1 MDKFLLPA
9 IAALALMVAGAA
21 FFRWMRHLAQA
32 RAARLRSQGHR
43 LIHALQAYSAWIDS
57 QRDSLFTASS
67 LDELTS
73 PEPLALALR
82 IKGEWFPTLQP
93 DMLRLLQAHS
103 RMIEYLWQQNL
114 LRMSQGAGWRPVYE
128 DNQYLQLRGA
138 QEDLI
143 DEIILS
149 CRELIGE
156 TEHAWRPTGSDFAFS
171 NNSLGL
177 PGNGP
182 ASRI

>member
-9 IAALALMVAGAA
+9 IAALALMVVATAIY
-21 FFRWMRHLAQA
+21 RWMRHLAQDRLA
-32 RAARLRSQGHR
+32 RRQAQGHR
-43 LIHALQAYSAWIDS
+43 LIHALQAYSAWIDI
-57 QRDSLFTASS
+57 QRDSSFTASS

-73 PEPLALALR
+73 PEPLTLAR
-82 IKGEWFPTLQP
+82 QIKSEWFPTLQQ

-114 LRMSQGAGWRPVYE
+114 LRLSQGAGWRPAYE

-143 DEIILS
+143 DEMIFS
-149 CRELIGE
+149 CRQLIGE
-156 TEHAWRPTGSDFAFS
+156 TEHAWRPTGSDFAFGNS
-171 NNSLGL
+171 SLGL
-177 PGNGP
+177 PSNGP
-182 ASRI
+182 TSR

>member
-1 MDKFLLPA
+1 MEKLFLPA
-9 IAALALMVAGAA
+9 IAALALMVVATAVY
-21 FFRWMRHLAQA
+21 RWMRHLSQD
-32 RAARLRSQGHR
+32 RAARQRAQGHR

-57 QRDSLFTASS
+57 QRDSSFTASS

-73 PEPLALALR
+73 PEPLTMALH
-82 IKGEWFPTLQP
+82 IKSQWFPSLQQ

-103 RMIEYLWQQNL
+103 RMIEYLWQQHL
-114 LRMSQGAGWRPVYE
+114 LRMSQGAAWRPVHE

-143 DEIILS
+143 DEIIFS

-171 NNSLGL
+171 NNGLGL
-177 PGNGP
+177 PSNGP
-182 ASRI
+182 ASRS